1 MRGIHRRLAVIT
13 VTATLPMLAAG
24 VFAGV
29 ASAHTPTEDSF
40 LQRLVALGEDPAVA
54 VPRVADSSI
63 GLGYAICQEL
73 GDGNSSTEV
82 VVHLHRNGKDMHSS
96 AIWVVAA
103 QSVLCPQYED
113 R

>member
-1 MRGIHRRLAVIT
+1 MRGIRRGLAIAAATASLT
-13 VTATLPMLAAG
+13 VLAAG
-24 VFAGV
+24 VFAGT

-40 LQRLVALGEDPAVA
+40 LQRLVALGEDPTVA
-54 VPRVADSSI
+54 APSVADSSI

-73 GDGNSSTEV
+73 ADGNSGAEV
-82 VVHLHRNGKDMHSS
+82 VVHLERNGKDMHSS

-113 R
+113 Q